1 MYSITTFGTFACV
14 KRTKPMK
21 RKIIAYKDYFNT
33 FFAGLDKGTQD
44 KVLYVL
50 MLLRTQDRLPTTFI
64 KAIRDGL
71 FEVRIGYSSNIYR
84 IFFIFDGNK
93 IVVLFNGFQKKTQK
107 TPANEIKKA
116 LKLKEEYY
124 ASKRDQ
130 KGYLRH

>member
-1 MYSITTFGTFACV
+1 MN
-14 KRTKPMK
+14 

-33 FFAGLDKGTQD
+33 FFAALDKGAQD

-50 MLLRTQDRLPTTFI
+50 MLLRTQDRLPTKFI

-71 FEVRIGYSSNIYR
+71 FEVRIEFNSNIYR
-84 IFFIFDGNK
+84 IFFVFDGNR
-93 IVVLFNGFQKKTQK
+93 IVVLFNAFQKKSQK

-124 ASKRDQ
+124 ASKGD
-130 KGYLRH
+130 

>member
-1 MYSITTFGTFACV
+1 MN
-14 KRTKPMK
+14 

-33 FFAGLDKGTQD
+33 FFAELDKGTQD

-50 MLLRTQDRLPTTFI
+50 MLLRTQDRLPTKFI

-71 FEVRIGYSSNIYR
+71 FEVRIEYNSNIYR
-84 IFFIFDGNK
+84 IFFVFDGNK
-93 IVVLFNGFQKKTQK
+93 IVVLFNGFQK

-124 ASKRDQ
+124 ASKRD
-130 KGYLRH
+130 